1 MFIFYSKRKLN
12 NSKSLCVGSH
22 SECIGRILFHLDNKL
37 QKKNFVFVD

>member
-37 QKKNFVFVD
+37 QKKKKICIC